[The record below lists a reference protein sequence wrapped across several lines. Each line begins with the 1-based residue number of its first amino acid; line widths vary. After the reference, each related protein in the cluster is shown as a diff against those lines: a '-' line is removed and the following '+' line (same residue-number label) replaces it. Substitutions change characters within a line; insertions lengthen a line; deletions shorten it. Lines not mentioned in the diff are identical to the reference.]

1 MVARFR
7 IRWNEPS
14 MQQNHLPNFHT
25 NELYDLFSAV
35 GCHPPLLPI
44 QASPPLSSPCLY
56 RSPSPPL
63 IGKGCQVYC
72 AAQFPNG
79 RGLSNKLNF
88 PLRFN
93 SVMGFDTNGAKSCKK
108 EFFAPLL
115 KIVNDDKNHNIY
127 FYRSSTI
134 YSRGGQAFLLD
145 ALPLLI
151 FSKDPLRQCNVF
163 RHLIYLLSRYSCYL

>member
-1 MVARFR
+1 MS
-7 IRWNEPS
+7 PS
-14 MQQNHLPNFHT
+14 ITSYTSL
-25 NELYDLFSAV
+25 
-35 GCHPPLLPI
+35 
-44 QASPPLSSPCLY
+44 SPCLY
-56 RSPSPPL
+56 RSL
-63 IGKGCQVYC
+63 WLAKDCQAYC

-115 KIVNDDKNHNIY
+115 KIVNDNKNHKIY

-151 FSKDPLRQCNVF
+151 FSKDPLRQCNAF
-163 RHLIYLLSRYSCYL
+163 RHLIYLLSRYSCYLWIPQHWVAVKACVVYVCFSG